1 MRTFAYLWRRIAG
14 AFAVADTQ
22 ALEDRL
28 DDEIR
33 FHVEQQT
40 EKNRRAGMAP
50 DEARRQALIRFGGVE
65 PMREGTRDVFRAV
78 RFEHLA
84 RDVRYGLRSLRR
96 HPAFSAMAVLSLAI
110 GIGANAVIFGV
121 VHAVLLRD
129 SPLVQPETLVNV
141 YETEG
146 GRRFGPLSH
155 PNIEDLRRGTTDV
168 FEGIAASTFALAP
181 LDRDGTAAMVMGE
194 AMTGGTFALLGVEPL
209 LGRAILPED
218 DVARGGHP
226 VVMLGHGY
234 WQRAFGADPQVVGR
248 TLRMGGR
255 AYTIIGVAP
264 ANYYGGTAVLTPAFY
279 VPMAMANELMGVEML
294 DQRDWHSFFV
304 KARLAP
310 GVTRAQAE
318 HAASLVAES
327 LTRARPEGWISGRQF
342 SLVPTDDVQI
352 APGVDPLV
360 RAAVWLLMM
369 VVALVLLLACTNL
382 ASFLLA
388 RALDRGQE
396 VAVRRALG
404 ASRGA
409 LVRQLLVES
418 TLLGLGGA
426 AVGLVLAL
434 GLLRVLLFLD
444 LPLPFGFKLD
454 LHFGVD
460 PKTLFDWRVLALTA
474 GAGVV
479 AGGLLGLVP
488 AMQGTHANLGSA
500 LKAGSRGSDAP
511 GPLRLRNLLVVAQIA
526 MSLVLLVGAGLFLRS
541 WQRMLAVDPGFGR
554 APTSIVGLWM
564 PVTPLTPDVAV
575 QRTRDVLERLR
586 ALPGVEAAGLVFPL
600 PLDFSSSSTEFTVDG
615 HVPPPGREAF
625 RAESAKVDGGFF
637 EAAGIA
643 IVAGRT
649 FNDSD
654 RRDSQPVAIIS
665 QAMARRY
672 WSDDDALGR
681 IIRRPDL
688 AEPDLTVVGVVN
700 DINVRSLGETPL
712 DVVYEPYTQSEGSS
726 PMFDFIVRTASD
738 PDRISPTLVAAA
750 RQIDPDLQVVLS
762 TTMAKHLAMSR
773 LPSQMG
779 AFMLSAFAAMA
790 MALAAI
796 GVYGLVRYTVARR
809 SREVGIRM
817 ALGADAAGVARLLAT
832 HGLRLVLIGGAIGVA
847 VSLVAARFLATLL
860 FGVGTF
866 DPVTL
871 TAAPLVLGLAAW
883 LAAYLPARRASRV
896 DPLAALRTE

>member
-1 MRTFAYLWRRIAG
+1 MRTFADLWRRIAG
-14 AFAVADTQ
+14 ALAMVDRQT
-22 ALEDRL
+22 LEDRL

-50 DEARRQALIRFGGVE
+50 DEARRHALIRFGGVE
-65 PMREGTRDVFRAV
+65 PMRERTRDVFRAV
-78 RFEHLA
+78 RIEHLVQ
-84 RDVRYGLRSLRR
+84 DVRYGLRSLRR
-96 HPAFSAMAVLSLAI
+96 HPAFSMMAVLSLAI
-110 GIGANAVIFGV
+110 GIGANAAIFGV
-121 VHAVLLRD
+121 VRAVLFPD
-129 SPLVQPETLVNV
+129 SPLVQLETLVNV
-141 YETEG
+141 YENEAE
-146 GRRFGPLSH
+146 RRFGPLSY
-155 PNIEDLRRGTTDV
+155 PNIEDLRKGTTDV
-168 FEGIAASTFALAP
+168 FSGVAASTFAFAP
-181 LDRDGTAAMVMGE
+181 LDRDGTSAMVMGE
-194 AMTGGTFALLGVEPL
+194 AVTGGAFALLGVTPL

-218 DVARGGHP
+218 DIARGGHP

-234 WQRAFGADPQVVGR
+234 WERAFGADPQVVGR

-264 ANYYGGTAVLTPAFY
+264 ANYRGGTALLTPAFY
-279 VPMAMANELMGVEML
+279 VPMAMANELMGVDML
-294 DQRDWHSFFV
+294 DQRDFHSFFV

-318 HAASLVAES
+318 HTASLVAEN
-327 LTRARPEGWISGRQF
+327 LNRMRPEGWVPGRRF
-342 SLVPTDDVQI
+342 ALVPSADVQI
-352 APGVDPLV
+352 APGVDPLL
-360 RAAVWLLMM
+360 RAAVWLLM
-369 VVALVLLLACTNL
+369 VVVGLVLLLACTNL

-404 ASRGA
+404 ATRGA

-418 TLLGLGGA
+418 ALLGLAGA
-426 AVGLVLAL
+426 AVGFVVAI
-434 GLLRVLLFLD
+434 GLLHALLSLD
-444 LPLPFGFKLD
+444 LPLPWGFRLD
-454 LHFGVD
+454 SHAGVD
-460 PKTLFDWRVLALTA
+460 SRVLFDWRVLALTA
-474 GAGVV
+474 AAGVV

-488 AMQGTHANLGSA
+488 AVQGTRPNLGSA
-500 LKAGSRGSDAP
+500 LKSGRGSDAP
-511 GPLRLRNLLVVAQIA
+511 GPLRWRNTLVVAQIA

-541 WQRMLAVDPGFGR
+541 WQQMLAVDPGFGR
-554 APTSIVGLWM
+554 APTSVLALWM
-564 PVTPLTPDVAV
+564 PARSTPDDSVR
-575 QRTRDVLERLR
+575 RTRDVLERFR
-586 ALPGVEAAGLVFPL
+586 TLPGVEAAGLIFPL
-600 PLDFSSSSTEFTVDG
+600 PLDFNTSFTDFTIDG
-615 HVPPPGREAF
+615 HHPPTGREAF

-637 EAAGIA
+637 DAAGIA

-649 FNDSD
+649 FNDGD

-672 WSDDDALGR
+672 WPGGDALGR
-681 IIRRPDL
+681 IIRRPDP
-688 AEPDLTVVGVVN
+688 ADSDLTVVGVTS
-700 DINVRSLGETPL
+700 DINVRSLGEAPR
-712 DVVYEPYTQSEGSS
+712 DVIYESYTQSDASS
-726 PMFDFIVRTASD
+726 PMFNFVVRAATD
-738 PDRISPTLVAAA
+738 PSRLSPALVAAA
-750 RQIDPDLQVVLS
+750 REIDSNLQVVQA
-762 TTMAKHLAMSR
+762 TTMAQHLAMSR

-779 AFMLSAFAAMA
+779 AFILSAFAAMA

-817 ALGADAAGVARLLAT
+817 ALGADTAGVARLLAT

-883 LAAYLPARRASRV
+883 LAAYLPARRASRA